1 MPPANSSDPTRQSNV
16 LSSVR
21 RSLLSTS
28 PTRIGLAPTLPI
40 HSLRASAEPVYPE
53 RRAITLSGV
62 PDASAGACWVTR
74 QLTLVS
80 EAGDSYLPRRWA
92 TGGTSSIHS
101 RATYHGSRVP
111 PADARSG

>member
-1 MPPANSSDPTRQSNV
+1 MLPEEFRMAPESARVQVAMPPANSSDSTRQSNV

-80 EAGDSYLPRRWA
+80 EAGYSYLPRRW
-92 TGGTSSIHS
+92 
-101 RATYHGSRVP
+101 
-111 PADARSG
+111 